1 MNITT
6 PAPSHTAAL
15 QAEVGYGN
23 LNTTSGRLYATSGLT
38 DAVAADLAVTYS
50 NQKNGFGTNLAT
62 GDAVDYDKDF
72 GVRSKLLVEP
82 GERTKITLSA
92 DYGYSDGT
100 VGTGYRNYGPGS
112 RQFITGVDGWPYGFW
127 NISNDMDPFYRVI
140 IAGGSARLEQLF
152 DAMKLTSIT
161 AFRTSKA
168 DQRFDID
175 ETALPLFG
183 ATILE
188 HDEQFTQEF
197 QLSTATDHINWI
209 VGAFFLDGSAKYT
222 PWQIYGTLF
231 APVSTEIVNSNQ
243 KTISYAL
250 FGQTTFKLS
259 ESTNLTVGARYT
271 TDERHLEGTGAVVLL
286 DGVQAP
292 AFPDQDRS
300 KNFSAPTWRLSL
312 DHRLSQDVMI
322 YGSYNRGFQSGIFN
336 LGGNVITSNPVN
348 PETLDAY
355 ETGLKSTLFDERL
368 RLNTAAFYYHYK
380 NLQLPIIEGGTQVIV
395 NASRAQMYG
404 LDADFD
410 AALTHALSIRG
421 GGEFLHGEYKDFPDA
436 PFTTP
441 NNTFPFGNI
450 LTLGNASGNRLIYT
464 PNYSFTMTADYH
476 FALAGGELSNSTT
489 FAYNGGFY
497 WEPNNR
503 LKQPAYGLLNG
514 QIKWTAPGG
523 KYYVRAYGTNLLNK
537 EYFVMGQS
545 SQLGDI
551 GAVAPGRT
559 YGLAAGVSF

>member
-1 MNITT
+1 M
-6 PAPSHTAAL
+6 
-15 QAEVGYGN
+15 
-23 LNTTSGRLYATSGLT
+23 T

-209 VGAFFLDGSAKYT
+209 VGASSSMARPSTRHGKFM
-222 PWQIYGTLF
+222 
-231 APVSTEIVNSNQ
+231 APCSLLSPPRSSSR
-243 KTISYAL
+243 TI
-250 FGQTTFKLS
+250 
-259 ESTNLTVGARYT
+259 R
-271 TDERHLEGTGAVVLL
+271 
-286 DGVQAP
+286 
-292 AFPDQDRS
+292 QDLRPVR
-300 KNFSAPTWRLSL
+300 A
-312 DHRLSQDVMI
+312 QDV
-322 YGSYNRGFQSGIFN
+322 
-336 LGGNVITSNPVN
+336 
-348 PETLDAY
+348 
-355 ETGLKSTLFDERL
+355 
-368 RLNTAAFYYHYK
+368 
-380 NLQLPIIEGGTQVIV
+380 QVI
-395 NASRAQMYG
+395 RE
-404 LDADFD
+404 
-410 AALTHALSIRG
+410 H
-421 GGEFLHGEYKDFPDA
+421 
-436 PFTTP
+436 
-441 NNTFPFGNI
+441 
-450 LTLGNASGNRLIYT
+450 
-464 PNYSFTMTADYH
+464 
-476 FALAGGELSNSTT
+476 
-489 FAYNGGFY
+489 
-497 WEPNNR
+497 
-503 LKQPAYGLLNG
+503 
-514 QIKWTAPGG
+514 
-523 KYYVRAYGTNLLNK
+523 
-537 EYFVMGQS
+537 
-545 SQLGDI
+545 
-551 GAVAPGRT
+551 
-559 YGLAAGVSF
+559 